1 MKRPELL
8 MLDAPLFATTCVSI
22 VVFLVVTHRALYN
35 DKWDAIKR
43 IPLTMAVSIGLSINN
58 ARAVLEGLLGRE
70 SEFVRTPKHGILV
83 KDSNWI
89 SKKYKA
95 SSKNLGTFLELG
107 FGLYFFVTIVLAVF
121 TGSWAIIPFLVLFLI
136 GFLYVG
142 TLSLYQSR

>member
-1 MKRPELL
+1 MERPELL

-22 VVFLVVTHRALYN
+22 VVFLVVTHRALYRDN
-35 DKWDAIKR
+35 WDAIKR

-58 ARAVLEGLLGRE
+58 ARAVLEGLIGRE

-83 KDSNWI
+83 NEGNWI

-107 FGLYFFVTIVLAVF
+107 FGLYFFVTIILAVL